1 MDSFLEDGGV
11 LAHGCHVFWV
21 MRCVLLFFFLLFF
34 LLLLLLLAVG
44 GGGGLGREQL
54 GLLRTVPRVY

>member
-11 LAHGCHVFWV
+11 LAHGRHVFWV
-21 MRCVLLFFFLLFF
+21 MRWVFLLLLLFIFF
-34 LLLLLLLAVG
+34 LLLLLLAVG